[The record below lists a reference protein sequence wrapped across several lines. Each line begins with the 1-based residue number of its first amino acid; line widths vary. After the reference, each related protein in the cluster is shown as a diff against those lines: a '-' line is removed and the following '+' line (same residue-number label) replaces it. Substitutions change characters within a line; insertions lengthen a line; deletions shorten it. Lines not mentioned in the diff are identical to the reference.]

1 MESEINKEI
10 KKKDQTFVNQI
21 IGGVYI
27 SLRRGKK
34 GGPEGWWWNGGKLKG
49 FV

>member
-10 KKKDQTFVNQI
+10 KKKGSDICQSNNW
-21 IGGVYI
+21 GVYI

-34 GGPEGWWWNGGKLKG
+34 GGQSRGGGGMEGN
-49 FV
+49 

>member
-10 KKKDQTFVNQI
+10 KKKGSDICQSNNW
-21 IGGVYI
+21 GVYI

>member
-21 IGGVYI
+21 IGGFTLVWE
-27 SLRRGKK
+27 GAKK
-34 GGPEGWWWNGGKLKG
+34 GGQRGGGGMEGN
-49 FV
+49 